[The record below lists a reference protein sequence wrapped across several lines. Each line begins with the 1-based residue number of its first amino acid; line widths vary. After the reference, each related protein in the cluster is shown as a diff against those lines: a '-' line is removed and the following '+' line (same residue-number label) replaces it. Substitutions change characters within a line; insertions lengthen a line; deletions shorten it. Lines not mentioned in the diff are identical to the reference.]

1 MKRQPQTDKRDHPD
15 RNGPQPLPRGKNV
28 IRNGKQQ
35 HLQHNHRTATP
46 AFTPKHVH
54 ARKRDNAKNDKK
66 ENGGPVSQQ
75 RATPLLAEHRA
86 HIVGEKR
93 VIHHQKH
100 GISNACEAFTDTKH
114 PSPTDRFWRDSA
126 GVATGLIMWSVVH
139 KNTVYPMGLA
149 ALLYHFCNAFRHAKY
164 HWFD

>member
-1 MKRQPQTDKRDHPD
+1 MFAQPTPVNADEKTTLNRQARS
-15 RNGPQPLPRGKNV
+15 PRPEWP
-28 IRNGKQQ
+28 
-35 HLQHNHRTATP
+35 TATAQRKKCNTQWE

-75 RATPLLAEHRA
+75 GATPLLAEHRA

-100 GISNACEAFTDTKH
+100 GISNACEAFADTKH
-114 PSPTDRFWRDSA
+114 PSPTDRFWRHSA
-126 GVATGLIMWSVVH
+126 GVAAGVVVWSVVH
-139 KNTVYPMGLA
+139 KNTVYPMDLA
-149 ALLYHFCNAFRHAKY
+149 APFVSFLQHFPACQIPLV
-164 HWFD
+164 